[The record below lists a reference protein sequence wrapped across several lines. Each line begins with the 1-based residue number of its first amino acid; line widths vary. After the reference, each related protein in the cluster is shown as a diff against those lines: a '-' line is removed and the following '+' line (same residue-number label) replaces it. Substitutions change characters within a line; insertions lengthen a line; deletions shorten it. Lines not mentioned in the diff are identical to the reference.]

1 MPYGPKLWEETSTA
15 VVRRILD
22 VSEKGIHEEVS
33 FRGQIRGFGR
43 LQGIVGRTVGTDN
56 YWETV
61 TGESI
66 ISGTA
71 CGVLTLGE
79 GQLVGFRAMGHGK
92 FIHHSP
98 LAFEDLVLLIQFPDP
113 PPSLSWM
120 KQTIVI
126 WEGRVDPRN
135 QTIEAVAYEWE
146 APSAAG
152 TQGGGAKP

>member
-1 MPYGPKLWEETSTA
+1 MPFGPMLWQENSSA
-15 VVRRILD
+15 VGRRITD

-33 FRGQIRGFGR
+33 FRGQIKGCGR
-43 LQGIVGRTVGTDN
+43 LQGVEGRIVGTDD

-79 GQLVGFRAMGHGK
+79 GQLVGFRAMGLGK
-92 FIHHSP
+92 FVHHSP
-98 LAFEDLVLLIQFPDP
+98 LGFEDLVLLISFPDP

-120 KQTIVI
+120 KTTIVI
-126 WEGRVDPRN
+126 WEARVDPRT
-135 QTIEAVAYEWE
+135 QSIEAVAYEWE
-146 APSAAG
+146 GPSAAG
-152 TQGGGAKP
+152 NQRDVGG